1 MFNDALKG
9 IRIADFSWVWAG
21 PYAASLLSYMGAE
34 VIKIESHGR
43 IDQTRK
49 GSIMNGDNFNGY
61 DSSPTFNNANL
72 NKQGVTIDITKPEGA
87 ELARKIVEKCDI
99 VVANMRPGKMAK
111 LGLGY
116 EDLKKVKPDIIML
129 ESSGFGAT
137 GPYKGYAGFAPIF
150 ASFGGLAYLT
160 GYEDGTPNVMSGVQ
174 DMRAGTVSAFIMIA
188 ALLHRKKTGEGQYI
202 DLSSSECLSTLVG
215 PELMEYTMNRRSPF
229 RAGNQDA
236 IMAPHN
242 CYRCKGDD
250 KWVSIAVATD
260 EEWNSLKKVM
270 GNPEWAENAEKYGGV
285 LARWQNR
292 KELDGQIA
300 QWTKDFTTYEVT
312 ELLQEAGVAA
322 MPSMNAEEILTDPHT
337 KARELFTEVDH
348 PALGNQVV
356 MKPAWKFSETPA
368 RIRKPGPL
376 LGEDNGDVFGNLL
389 GMSEAEIKK
398 MEEAEII
405 W

>member
-1 MFNDALKG
+1 MFEDALKG

-21 PYAASLLSYMGAE
+21 PYATSLLSYMGAE

-116 EDLKKVKPDIIML
+116 EDLKKVRPDVIML

-137 GPYKGYAGFAPIF
+137 GPYKAYAGFAPIF

-174 DMRAGTVSAFIMIA
+174 DMRAGTVSAFILIA

-202 DLSSSECLSTLVG
+202 DLSSSECLSTLIG
-215 PELMEYTMNRRSPF
+215 PELMEYSMNRRSPF
-229 RAGNQDA
+229 RCGNQDA
-236 IMAPHN
+236 VMAPHN

-250 KWVSIAVATD
+250 KWISIAVATD
-260 EEWNSLKKVM
+260 EEWKTLCGVM
-270 GNPEWAENAEKYGGV
+270 GNPEWAADEKKYGSIV
-285 LARWQNR
+285 SRFENR
-292 KELDGQIA
+292 RELDEQITA
-300 QWTKDFTTYEVT
+300 WTRGYTAYELMG
-312 ELLQEAGVAA
+312 LLQNAGVAA
-322 MPSMNAEEILTDPHT
+322 MPSLSAEEILTDPHT
-337 KARELFTEVDH
+337 EARELFTKVDH
-348 PALGNQVV
+348 PALGEQVV
-356 MKPAWKFSETPA
+356 MKPAWRFSETPA
-368 RIRKPGPL
+368 KIRKPGPL
-376 LGEDNGDVFGNLL
+376 LGEDNADVFGNLL
-389 GMSEAEIKK
+389 GMPDSEIKK
-398 MEEAEII
+398 LEEEQVI

>member
-1 MFNDALKG
+1 MFKDALKG

-21 PYAASLLSYMGAE
+21 PYATSLLSYMGAE

-49 GSIMNGDNFNGY
+49 GSIMNGDNFSGF

-87 ELARKIVEKCDI
+87 ELARKLVSKCDI

-116 EDLKKVKPDIIML
+116 EDFKKVKQDIIVL

-137 GPYKGYAGFAPIF
+137 GPYKGFAGFAPIF

-160 GYEDGTPNVMSGVQ
+160 GYEDGAPNVMSGVQ
-174 DMRAGTVSAFIMIA
+174 DMRAATTSAFILLA
-188 ALLHRKKTGEGQYI
+188 ALIHRQNTGEGQYI

-215 PELMEYTMNRRSPF
+215 PELMDYTMNKRSPF
-229 RAGNQDA
+229 RHGNEDA

-242 CYRCKGDD
+242 CYKAAGED
-250 KWVSIAVATD
+250 KWISIAVSTD
-260 EEWNSLKKVM
+260 EEWKALKCVM
-270 GNPEWAENAEKYGGV
+270 GNPEWAEHEKFGSVYD
-285 LARWQNR
+285 RWQNR
-292 KELDGQIA
+292 YELDA
-300 QWTKDFTTYEVT
+300 HMSEWTKDRDTYELMH
-312 ELLQEAGVAA
+312 LLQDAGVAA
-322 MPSMNAEEILTDPHT
+322 MPSLSAEEILQDPHT
-337 KARELFTEVDH
+337 KARELFTTVPH
-348 PALGNQVV
+348 KVLGEQHV
-356 MKPAWKFSETPA
+356 MNPAWKFSETPA
-368 RIRKPGPL
+368 RIRKQGPI
-376 LGEDNGDVFGNLL
+376 LGEDNLDVFVNLL
-389 GMSEAEIKK
+389 GMTEKEVKE
-398 MEEAEII
+398 MEEAQII

>member
-1 MFNDALKG
+1 MFKDALKG

-21 PYAASLLSYMGAE
+21 PYATSLLSYMGAE

-49 GSIMNGDNFNGY
+49 GSIMNGDNFSGF

-87 ELARKIVEKCDI
+87 ELARQLVSKCDI

-116 EDLKKVKPDIIML
+116 EDFKKVKPDIIVL

-137 GPYKGYAGFAPIF
+137 GPYKGFAGFAPIF

-160 GYEDGTPNVMSGVQ
+160 GYEDGAPNVMSGVQ
-174 DMRAGTVSAFIMIA
+174 DMRAATTSAFILLA
-188 ALLHRKKTGEGQYI
+188 ALIHRQNTGEGQYI

-215 PELMEYTMNRRSPF
+215 PELMDYTMNKRSPF
-229 RAGNQDA
+229 RHGNEDA

-242 CYRCKGDD
+242 CYKAAGED
-250 KWVSIAVATD
+250 KWISIAVATD
-260 EEWNSLKKVM
+260 EEWNALKGVM
-270 GNPEWAENAEKYGGV
+270 GNPEWAEDEKYNSV
-285 LARWQNR
+285 FDRWQNR
-292 KELDGQIA
+292 KELDA
-300 QWTKDFTTYEVT
+300 HMSEWTKDKDTYEMMHT
-312 ELLQEAGVAA
+312 LQDAGVAA
-322 MPSMNAEEILTDPHT
+322 MPSLSAVEILNDPHT
-337 KARELFTEVDH
+337 KARELFTTVPH
-348 PALGNQVV
+348 KVLGEQHV
-356 MKPAWKFSETPA
+356 MNPAWKFSETPA
-368 RIRKPGPL
+368 RIRKQGPI
-376 LGEDNGDVFGNLL
+376 LGEDNYDVFGNLL
-389 GMSEAEIKK
+389 GMSEEEIKA
-398 MEEAEII
+398 MEEAQII